1 MAKTIDDLKN
11 KARRQ
16 AGSYRVEHNYTL
28 PKLNNCIAIIDQK
41 LANRSD
47 RDESDVVKQ
56 KLIEMKARYEKARN
70 VILNYYTAAKEI
82 SPATIIGQ
90 RNTLTVAKIID
101 RYGFHP
107 TGLLK
112 EQNMPKYNLADT
124 VSDYRGLVLGTAAIA
139 GGIAAANAITG
150 KVAQKTLA
158 EVIKEAIKNV
168 WGTNAGKVVVIAGTV
183 AGLSLLIAQVPK
195 INRTIARAQQHQAE
209 INASVNEVMNE
220 ATKDENSAYGM
231 VNKNNGDHEWGE
243 ADFEALEL
251 NKEVKRKLYDL
262 LGDPNSNLTEIQKAN
277 LLKNMRAYE
286 AYEQKKMEEATEDE
300 AAARE
305 SAKQARLEEEG
316 KQKIIAKVN
325 DLRANIDDA
334 SPENAAYK
342 DKVIAGHKRETV
354 DNLKAQKASNEKIQ
368 AEENLVSE
376 LDTNKNF
383 ILANNQ
389 DLTDDKKQA
398 INNFI
403 DAVAVRLKSL
413 TTPVL
418 DAAKVDS
425 LLAEDD
431 VKLEILKLSSFTVV
445 ANKTTFTIASNNLK
459 DFVNNHETYLGLGSS
474 VAALSDASDLTS
486 TENCQFDEIE
496 DMKSLDEQANLVGL
510 AVNMDKTIVKKLV
523 EGTALDPTETAAYNA
538 NKTTYNEYAK
548 RLGFGDNFF
557 ENETAHQKNS
567 KIDAR
572 VQAIN
577 NGTDAAFN
585 TEAAQYYDKNKNDF
599 EFISKLHPEM
609 KDTLQELK
617 DNGLTAAQLIKI
629 IEEQNNR
636 EMATT
641 ESLLRS

>member
-1 MAKTIDDLKN
+1 MAQTIEGLKK
-11 KARRQ
+11 KARRE
-16 AGSYRVEHNYTL
+16 AGSARVEHNYTL

-41 LANRSD
+41 LANRKD
-47 RDESDVVKQ
+47 KDESDVVNQ

-70 VILNYYTAAKEI
+70 VILNYYTAAKEV
-82 SPATIIGQ
+82 SPASIIGQ
-90 RNTLTVAKIID
+90 RNTLTVAKIVGQ
-101 RYGFHP
+101 YGFHP
-107 TGLLK
+107 TGLFK

-124 VSDYRGLVLGTAAIA
+124 VSDYRGLVLGTAAVA

-158 EVIKEAIKNV
+158 EVIKEALKNV

-183 AGLSLLIAQVPK
+183 AALSLFIAQVPK
-195 INRTIARAQQHQAE
+195 VNRTIARAQQHQAE

-251 NKEVKRKLYDL
+251 NKEVKKKLYDL

-277 LLKNMRAYE
+277 LLKNMRSYE
-286 AYEQKKMEEATEDE
+286 AYEQKKMEEATKDE
-300 AAARE
+300 TAARE

-325 DLRANIDDA
+325 NLRANIDDA

-342 DKVIAGHKRETV
+342 DKVIAGHKKETV
-354 DNLKAQKASNEKIQ
+354 DNLKAQKASDGKIQ
-368 AEENLVSE
+368 AEENLVNE
-376 LDTNKNF
+376 LDTNQNF
-383 ILANNQ
+383 KIANNQ
-389 DLTDDKKQA
+389 NLTDDKKQA
-398 INNFI
+398 IDNFI
-403 DAVAVRLKSL
+403 DAVAGRLKSL

-418 DAAKVDS
+418 DPAKVDS

-431 VKLEILKLSSFTVV
+431 VKLEILKVSSFTVS

-486 TENCQFDEIE
+486 TEDCQFDQVN
-496 DMKSLDEQANLVGL
+496 DMKSLDDQVNLVGL
-510 AVNMDKTIVKKLV
+510 AVNLDKNIVKKLV
-523 EGTALDPTETAAYNA
+523 EGTTLDATETAAYTA
-538 NKTTYNEYAK
+538 NKTAYNEYAK

-557 ENETAHQKNS
+557 DNETAHQKNN
-567 KIDAR
+567 KIDTR

-617 DNGLTAAQLIKI
+617 DKGLTAAQLIKI